1 MPDQRTLNV
10 SGRPLFWQRGFSL
23 VELMVSITIGLLIMA
38 VVSEAYV
45 VATGTQRSQSDKSRI
60 QESMRFAFDSLAYA
74 IRKAGYRN
82 PAATGPSVENFCG
95 AGGKLRLVGKN
106 DATTLDPATTDLS
119 GISTAILNKSDVLR
133 VRYHGDGQTVSPF
146 TADGSVTDCL
156 GNSVKANTI
165 VEDTFFVR
173 ADSDNDNE
181 PSLFC
186 YTTNASATG
195 SVAIIP
201 GVESL
206 QLLYGEDT
214 NADGTVERFV
224 PQSAVGSMNNVRSVV
239 ISIVARS
246 SSATGVDG
254 SAQTFTHFE
263 AGYTGSGDSGSTFT
277 APADRR
283 IREISGTTVAL
294 KNTCLM

>member
-10 SGRPLFWQRGFSL
+10 SGRSLLRQRGFSL
-23 VELMVSITIGLLIMA
+23 VEFMVAITIGLLIVA

-45 VATGTQRSQSDKSRI
+45 IATGTQRSQSDKSRI
-60 QESMRFAFDSLAYA
+60 QESMRFAFDSLSYA

-82 PAATGPSVENFCG
+82 PMATGPSVENFCG
-95 AGGKLRLVGKN
+95 TGGKLRLVGKN
-106 DATTLDPATTDLS
+106 DATTLDPTTTDLS
-119 GISTAILNKSDVLR
+119 GTSAAILNKSDVLR

-156 GNSVKANTI
+156 GNSVPANTV
-165 VEDTFFVR
+165 VEDTFFVK
-173 ADSDNDNE
+173 ADSANNNE

-186 YTTNASATG
+186 YTSNASAAG

-201 GVESL
+201 GIESL
-206 QLLYGEDT
+206 QFLYGEDT
-214 NADGTVERFV
+214 NADGTIERFV
-224 PQSAVGSMNNVRSVV
+224 PQNAVGSMNNVRSIV

-246 SSATGVDG
+246 SSATGVD
-254 SAQTFTHFE
+254 SNAQTFTHFGPDY
-263 AGYTGSGDSGSTFT
+263 AGSGDSGSTFI

-294 KNTCLM
+294 KSTCLM